1 VKHTSPELQQNTH
14 HTIRVF
20 QWNILAQAI
29 GTKIDKFVLADSRTL
44 DWSSRRWRVV
54 EEIVRHQPDLVCLQ
68 EVDHYPFISSALA
81 STGYSGRFCP
91 KPDSACC
98 YVPDNSGPDGCAV
111 LFRED
116 KFSLLSLE
124 KKVLTAWQSETNQV
138 VLALILQ
145 HRQSGRQLC
154 VVTTHL
160 KARKGALLANIR
172 EQQGEDLMSW
182 LEELSDGRSL
192 ILTGDFNADPSEA
205 VYQTVTNNKEV
216 KLDSAYDNS
225 SLDYTSWKIRDT
237 GEEKQVL
244 DYIFHS
250 ADLKTLRTLD
260 VPSEEDL
267 GEERLPSL
275 AYASD
280 HLSLVA
286 DITF

>member
-1 VKHTSPELQQNTH
+1 MP
-14 HTIRVF
+14 
-20 QWNILAQAI
+20 
-29 GTKIDKFVLADSRTL
+29 G
-44 DWSSRRWRVV
+44 
-54 EEIVRHQPDLVCLQ
+54 
-68 EVDHYPFISSALA
+68 
-81 STGYSGRFCP
+81 
-91 KPDSACC
+91 
-98 YVPDNSGPDGCAV
+98 NSGPDGCAV
-111 LFRED
+111 LFKEE
-116 KFSLLSLE
+116 KFCLLSTE
-124 KKVLTAWQSETNQV
+124 KKVLTAWQAETNQV

-145 HRQSGRQLC
+145 HRQTGRELC

-160 KARKGALLANIR
+160 KARKGGLLANIR
-172 EQQGEDLMSW
+172 EQQGEDLISW

-192 ILTGDFNADPSEA
+192 ILTGDFNADPSET

-225 SLDYTSWKIRDT
+225 ILDYTSWKIRDT

-286 DITF
+286 DISF

>member
-1 VKHTSPELQQNTH
+1 M
-14 HTIRVF
+14 
-20 QWNILAQAI
+20 
-29 GTKIDKFVLADSRTL
+29 
-44 DWSSRRWRVV
+44 
-54 EEIVRHQPDLVCLQ
+54 
-68 EVDHYPFISSALA
+68 
-81 STGYSGRFCP
+81 
-91 KPDSACC
+91 
-98 YVPDNSGPDGCAV
+98 
-111 LFRED
+111 
-116 KFSLLSLE
+116 
-124 KKVLTAWQSETNQV
+124 
-138 VLALILQ
+138 VLALSLQ
-145 HRQSGRQLC
+145 HRQSGKQLC

-160 KARKGALLANIR
+160 KARKGGLLANIR

-250 ADLKTLRTLD
+250 PDLRTLRTLD

-286 DITF
+286 DISL